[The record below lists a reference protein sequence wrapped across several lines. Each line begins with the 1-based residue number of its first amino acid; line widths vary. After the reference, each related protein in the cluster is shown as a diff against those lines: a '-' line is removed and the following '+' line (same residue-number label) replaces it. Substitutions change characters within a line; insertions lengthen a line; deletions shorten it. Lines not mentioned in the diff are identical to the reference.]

1 MLHRDDWLKAAQ
13 SLAVGQKRRIRH
25 AFERTNALDVYN
37 NEDSWSA
44 YCHRCH
50 QHGWVQKEHQSV
62 RRAVVEPDRVAP
74 VPATIKRLADA
85 SEHERRQAWAL
96 LIQKG
101 CPPGVIPEEDLWI
114 DQSVRRVMMCHGSG
128 SAQRVLGRALDSH
141 RLPKWL
147 PYGAWHGLPMVWTTR
162 TGAGA
167 QVIVEDALSGYK
179 VAKAIQVYAPGSSL
193 GVVATLGT
201 VITDRFLPSLVGKEV
216 LCMYDPDK
224 AGMDGL
230 VAVRKRLNVWG
241 CGVHDLRPVTGD
253 PKNETLEA
261 LFERLEKYL

>member
-13 SLAVGQKRRIRH
+13 SLAIGQKRRIKH
-25 AFERTNALDVYN
+25 GFERTAALDVYN

-50 QHGWVQKEHQSV
+50 VGGRVMKEHQSV
-62 RRAVVEPDRVAP
+62 RRAVLEPDRIQP
-74 VPATIKRLADA
+74 VPATIKRLAEA
-85 SEHERRQAWAL
+85 SEYEQRQAWSL
-96 LIQKG
+96 LISKG

-114 DQSVRRVMMCHGSG
+114 DQSVRRVMLTSKHSERC
-128 SAQRVLGRALDSH
+128 LGRALDTW

-147 PYGAWHGLPMVWTTR
+147 PYGAWHGQPMVWTTR

-167 QVIVEDALSGYK
+167 QVLVEDALSGYK
-179 VAKAIQVYAPGSSL
+179 VAKAIQLYASTSSV

-201 VITDRFLPSLVGKEV
+201 VITDRFLPHLVSHPV
-216 LCMYDPDK
+216 LCMYDGDS

-230 VAVRKRLNVWG
+230 SAVRKRLAVWG
-241 CGVHDLRPVTGD
+241 QPVHDLRPVKGD

-261 LFERLEKYL
+261 LFQRLEKYL